1 MFTTRPAPEATV
13 AGDSGGG
20 VSGSAFGDITDAAAA
35 SAADSDVA
43 VLIPLSSGRRILGA
57 LWIVRHGSGGPA
69 TATTVAATSA
79 AAAVGAAVSGVAA
92 NDSGVVGTS
101 SSPPAQRAG
110 VTSGIG
116 RHATFEFSGRL
127 PTTDLAAAGVA
138 SNVAAG
144 SRRSL
149 ATSCSIPSSGAPA
162 VPPPAAACYSL
173 LTSPMALQQLSM
185 CASLLLGADAAA
197 LAALADCL
205 AAVAGA
211 TSFTA
216 LVGALTE
223 ALAAHVRERY
233 LLEPRVVAAFVPE
246 PSSAV
251 GLLFGA
257 GGGGGGGGGR
267 GTSASA
273 VPANSPAFGLVDTME
288 SPASANRSVHVKEGL
303 LKRSPSTRSMAAA
316 PLGTAS
322 PDAKRASAAVAVARV
337 ARIVDGAATRA
348 HSESTARRIRRIIP
362 SGPVGLAAA
371 AHVCVPDPTMS
382 SGGHAG
388 GAATGTAGYASTS
401 RGRAAASLGAA
412 APRVVALSNADVA
425 AIDATAAAGS
435 GVTTLRVKPFPL
447 NNTLLRQLVRK
458 QVADAAAA
466 APAKSTQSRALASS
480 STNTGGGGAK
490 AVAAKGAA
498 IEIPDCAAHMQD
510 ARMPSRDV
518 LMLLTH
524 LNAATGGGATGV
536 PGDGARCAASVGQ
549 TTSQSS
555 QLRFTASAQQEQRSG
570 PHSSGGGVGGG
581 GGGGLRSLLLL
592 ALPAGDGRGT
602 LAFYVSFPQQ
612 LPLPLL
618 REARGALLEVLEV
631 SLLSNVYTDLASC
644 LAVFKG
650 SMPSQPRLDR
660 CACYPPRLP
669 APPLQCAS
677 ALVARKVT
685 GGLAAEVE
693 TLATAAPGASY
704 AVVQDHHHRTADLL
718 NAEHGGTRG
727 GSGGQQE
734 LMTAPANVMMGFLGS
749 GSLSSAFAS
758 SAAGLRGL
766 TASIRSVG
774 GMRAGGGGGA
784 GAGGTSI
791 AIPEDDTE
799 RLDPLLASLEPEI
812 LYDTGCTDRS
822 GEGRRVVALT
832 SSALNAA
839 TMMDSSSTHGGAG
852 KPTGGGGGGTAP
864 AVPTARSRATSANI
878 SHGALAMVGIANAT
892 AGGGSAVAEM
902 VLCSPLRENTPT
914 GMSPPAC
921 GSSSA
926 HDTGLLL
933 VGQTQ
938 PRRITRSTSVIH
950 MEEMDPGVTLPYRMH
965 AWQAGAVDT
974 SV

>member
-1 MFTTRPAPEATV
+1 
-13 AGDSGGG
+13 
-20 VSGSAFGDITDAAAA
+20 
-35 SAADSDVA
+35 
-43 VLIPLSSGRRILGA
+43 
-57 LWIVRHGSGGPA
+57 
-69 TATTVAATSA
+69 
-79 AAAVGAAVSGVAA
+79 
-92 NDSGVVGTS
+92 
-101 SSPPAQRAG
+101 
-110 VTSGIG
+110 
-116 RHATFEFSGRL
+116 
-127 PTTDLAAAGVA
+127 
-138 SNVAAG
+138 
-144 SRRSL
+144 
-149 ATSCSIPSSGAPA
+149 
-162 VPPPAAACYSL
+162 
-173 LTSPMALQQLSM
+173 MALQQLSM

-447 NNTLLRQLVRK
+447 NNTLLRQL
-458 QVADAAAA
+458 
-466 APAKSTQSRALASS
+466 
-480 STNTGGGGAK
+480 
-490 AVAAKGAA
+490 
-498 IEIPDCAAHMQD
+498 
-510 ARMPSRDV
+510 
-518 LMLLTH
+518 
-524 LNAATGGGATGV
+524 
-536 PGDGARCAASVGQ
+536 
-549 TTSQSS
+549 
-555 QLRFTASAQQEQRSG
+555 
-570 PHSSGGGVGGG
+570 
-581 GGGGLRSLLLL
+581 
-592 ALPAGDGRGT
+592 
-602 LAFYVSFPQQ
+602 
-612 LPLPLL
+612 
-618 REARGALLEVLEV
+618 
-631 SLLSNVYTDLASC
+631 
-644 LAVFKG
+644 
-650 SMPSQPRLDR
+650 
-660 CACYPPRLP
+660 
-669 APPLQCAS
+669 CAS

-950 MEEMDPGVTLPYRMH
+950 MEEMDPVQNTMRAQMPLLVASLQTSISNARSEAALVHAAANAALPRSGSSAHLAGYGGGAGSSGPVSVGAFGRQQSQLAPASATPRAGQSDLDQLQLVSQLGVGGCAVVFRGRLGTLDCAIKLMEMPDVDEELGSSQRLGTISSGGGGGTASAAGGGGGGATGPAGIPVAAAVAADADAAAERERVMARRAMLRNAMEMAAMQMISHPNVMQVYSTFTNVTLGRCAKPDGSDYLFLKSAGEVEKGPGAPPICLAIVCEWCDQACLATALHNRTFPVTLGRMAPTPQNPRGPRMYDYTGIMMTLLDMAMALKHLH
-965 AWQAGAVDT
+965 ANQLIHRDIKPANILLKTNTMDRRGFTAKLADFGFVTLLNMPGDALSGGEPFVFVEEACGT
-974 SV
+974 